1 MLTELRNRGLA
12 DALIVCC
19 DGLKGLPGSI
29 RITWPDAILQ
39 TCVVHMVRN
48 SLRYS
53 STKHWSRITAAM
65 REINMTGKTNGWKT
79 ILNTLTVHYESDG
92 PRAEL

>member
-1 MLTELRNRGLA
+1 
-12 DALIVCC
+12 
-19 DGLKGLPGSI
+19 
-29 RITWPDAILQ
+29 
-39 TCVVHMVRN
+39 MVRN